1 MIIQCKECGTEY
13 RFDKSQI
20 VGEGVWVRCSRC
32 EAIFFQKNPLAEIS
46 SLMHLMEPEGEPR
59 AKIEG
64 EETKERGSALGETE
78 TGGASQGST
87 WEDAYPDAGDD
98 IETERIEVEEA
109 RVVEETEAG
118 DAIQGPAW
126 EGDALD
132 AGEGI
137 EIERVEVEE
146 EEARIVGGDEA
157 GDAVQDPAWEGDS
170 PDTGEYMEMERV
182 DEEETRV
189 VEGDE
194 AEDAVQGPAW
204 EGDSSDAGDGIAGEG
219 TGEEGYRAVDES
231 EAGYTVQGDRW
242 KETSGNVGEIAG
254 GDKTQRRQRVRE
266 PWTFGDTDEVIY
278 NERVTAKRGR
288 GGMWPLIKKIVL
300 YLVLVALLSGGVYL
314 WLAPEAREMISD
326 RAFPQAKKFLGIT
339 DSKEIEGA
347 KETVLPKVEEVLEV
361 EDKGVQKEGLP
372 ELKVTLVDVG
382 ERFVK
387 GWTAENVMVV
397 EGSAV
402 NDNALAVSKIRVRG
416 KLLDSSGTVL
426 SEEES
431 NCGTILT
438 DDELKSLTRDEI
450 KQELSNPY
458 GRDFRNADIQPGDRV
473 PFMLVFTMPAEDA
486 SELVVELMD
495 IEAAENK

>member
-46 SLMHLMEPEGEPR
+46 SLMHLMEPEGEPQ

-87 WEDAYPDAGDD
+87 WEDVYPDAGDD
-98 IETERIEVEEA
+98 IEIERIEGEENRAVEGA
-109 RVVEETEAG
+109 EAG
-118 DAIQGPAW
+118 DAVQGPAW

-146 EEARIVGGDEA
+146 EEARAVEETEA

-189 VEGDE
+189 VEGAE
-194 AEDAVQGPAW
+194 VEDAVQGPAW

-219 TGEEGYRAVDES
+219 AGEEGYRAVDEA

-242 KETSGNVGEIAG
+242 EETSGNVGEIAG

-372 ELKVTLVDVG
+372 ELKVTLADVG

-416 KLLDSSGTVL
+416 KLLGSSGTVL

-438 DDELKSLTRDEI
+438 DDELKSLTSDEI

-458 GRDFRNADIQPGDRV
+458 GRDFRNADIQPGDRI

-486 SELVVELMD
+486 SDLVVELMD
-495 IEAAENK
+495 IETAENE